1 MSKNVFWNRRAGI
14 DRRELYNSAY
24 ASRRVM
30 DRRQLPNNDLIL
42 VIGNNG
48 LDRFELLAM
57 IPIITLMSAV
67 MLTAYFSSI

>member
-1 MSKNVFWNRRAGI
+1 MSKNVFWNRRAGG
-14 DRRELYNSAY
+14 DRRQLFNSAY

-57 IPIITLMSAV
+57 IPIITLMSVV
-67 MLTAYFSSI
+67 MLTAYFSSL